1 MNHQEIQSRLDDY
14 IDGALPEAER
24 LDIEQHLES
33 CSECRQVVEETRA
46 LLTEARTFQHE
57 VKPSRDLW
65 PEIAS
70 RLSGRE
76 VLSIKNRKK
85 TSPRFWAHQ
94 RLLAAA
100 AVLVVAVITLS
111 VVRQNWQQQLME
123 ETPLNILAEFDQVDA
138 ESNAASVS
146 LFGAS
151 QEKGTSW
158 ASRAVDAMGKNV
170 QVVDGAIQDL
180 RSALQSDPT
189 DSRLAHRLR
198 REYQRK
204 TSLLRQ
210 TAQLIQKL
218 NNVGS
223 IDSLA

>member
-1 MNHQEIQSRLDDY
+1 MNHQEIQNRLDDY
-14 IDGALPEAER
+14 VDGALPETER
-24 LDIEQHLES
+24 LDIEQHLVS

-46 LLTEARTFQHE
+46 LLAEARAFQHE

-65 PEIAS
+65 PGIAT

-76 VLSIKNRKK
+76 VLSIENQKQP
-85 TSPRFWAHQ
+85 SSRFWSHR

-111 VVRQNWQQQLME
+111 VVRQNWQQGLME
-123 ETPLNILAEFDQVDA
+123 ETSLNILAEFDQVEA
-138 ESNAASVS
+138 ESDAASVS
-146 LFGAS
+146 LFGTS
-151 QEKGTSW
+151 QDVGSSW
-158 ASRAVDAMGKNV
+158 AGRAVDAMGKNV

-204 TSLLRQ
+204 TALLRQ
-210 TAQLIQKL
+210 TAQLIRKL
-218 NNVGS
+218 DSVGS
-223 IDSLA
+223 IDSLT

>member
-1 MNHQEIQSRLDDY
+1 MNHQEIQNRLDDY
-14 IDGALPEAER
+14 VDGALPEAER

-33 CSECRQVVEETRA
+33 CSQCRQVVEETRF
-46 LLTEARTFQHE
+46 LLAEARALQQE
-57 VKPSRDLW
+57 VKPNRDLW
-65 PEIAS
+65 PGIATK
-70 RLSGRE
+70 LSGRE
-76 VLSIKNRKK
+76 VLSIENRNR
-85 TSPRFWAHQ
+85 TLSRFWAHQ

-111 VVRQNWQQQLME
+111 VVRQNWQQELTE
-123 ETPLNILAEFDQVDA
+123 ETTFNVLTEFDQVDA

-146 LFGAS
+146 LFGTS
-151 QEKGTSW
+151 QDAGTSW

-210 TAQLIQKL
+210 TAQLIEKL

-223 IDSLA
+223 IDSLT